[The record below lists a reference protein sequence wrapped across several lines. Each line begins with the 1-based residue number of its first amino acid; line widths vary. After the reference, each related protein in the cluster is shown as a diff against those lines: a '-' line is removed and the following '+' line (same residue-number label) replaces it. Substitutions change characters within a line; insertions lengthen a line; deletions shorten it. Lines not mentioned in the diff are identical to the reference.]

1 MKVFS
6 KIALVVI
13 AMLLLLATIV
23 ALSVA
28 PVHAA
33 ESQFKWQHFGVD
45 PYAVSRNEAMR
56 TREDAFRK
64 LGLPQDVVSILMI
77 ATDKSGER
85 ISLNVGDKLGAMLS
99 KGGVVHRNVTVA
111 FVKPPIS
118 GKMEYAAPAE
128 KWQVTFAGGV
138 FTVILPEVCNNWS
151 LISVSLL
158 PLPRISL
165 KSQPVAPPAI
175 LTCPDVYTLKVNVWE
190 RKAMT
195 LSGVE
200 RTHAKEELEEKF
212 VYGQHDP
219 QHVSRM
225 HGAQFRKAYAAGD
238 IKRSATIH
246 GFRVSLIM
254 TPEAKGDAPTITAEE
269 IVGDVQVMGLREL
282 RFTRA
287 ELEKWDA
294 IRLVPTEDGDILSP
308 PRYHLSGFHE
318 LRFFNHLPGTKLGEW
333 DSNPVPDCLMNEHW
347 IEEQSK

>member
-1 MKVFS
+1 MKM
-6 KIALVVI
+6 IARITLVVI
-13 AMLLLLATIV
+13 AMLLLLATIA
-23 ALSVA
+23 ALTAVPA
-28 PVHAA
+28 HAA
-33 ESQFKWQHFGVD
+33 ESQFKWQHFGTD
-45 PYAVSRNEAMR
+45 PYATSREEAMR
-56 TREDAFRK
+56 TRESAFKK
-64 LGLPQDVVSILMI
+64 LGLPADVVSILMI
-77 ATDKSGER
+77 ATDKPGEKV
-85 ISLNVGDKLGAMLS
+85 SLNVGDKLGAMLS
-99 KGGVVHRNVTVA
+99 KGGVVHRNVIVA

-128 KWQVTFAGGV
+128 KWQVTFEGGV

-158 PLPRISL
+158 RLPQISL
-165 KSQPVAPPAI
+165 KSPPVARPAI

-190 RKAMT
+190 SRAMS

-200 RTHAKEELEEKF
+200 RTHAQEELQEKF
-212 VYGQHDP
+212 VDV
-219 QHVSRM
+219 QHVSRT
-225 HGAQFRKAYAAGD
+225 HGGQFRKAYAAGE
-238 IKRSATIH
+238 IKRSATTH

-254 TPEAKGDAPTITAEE
+254 TPEAKGGAPTITAEE
-269 IVGDVQVMGLREL
+269 VVEDVSIMGLREL

-287 ELEKWDA
+287 QIEKWDA

-347 IEEQSK
+347 IEQ

>member
-1 MKVFS
+1 MKMIARITLMV
-6 KIALVVI
+6 IAL
-13 AMLLLLATIV
+13 LLLLATIA
-23 ALSVA
+23 ALSA
-28 PVHAA
+28 TPAHA
-33 ESQFKWQHFGVD
+33 ESQFKWQHFGTD
-45 PYAVSRNEAMR
+45 PYAVSRQEAMR

-64 LGLPQDVVSILMI
+64 LGLPQDVVSVLMI
-77 ATDKSGER
+77 ATDKPGEKM
-85 ISLNVGDKLGAMLS
+85 SLNVGDKLGAMLS

-151 LISVSLL
+151 LISVTLV
-158 PLPRISL
+158 PLTKISL
-165 KSQPVAPPAI
+165 KSPPVAPPAI
-175 LTCPDVYTLKVNVWE
+175 LTCPDVYILKVNVWE
-190 RKAMT
+190 SKAMT

-238 IKRSATIH
+238 IKRSATSH

-254 TPEAKGDAPTITAEE
+254 TPEAKGGAPTITAEE
-269 IVGDVQVMGLREL
+269 VVRDITVMGLREL
-282 RFTRA
+282 RFARA

-294 IRLVPTEDGDILSP
+294 IRLVPTEDGGILSP
-308 PRYHLSGFHE
+308 PRYHLTGFHE
-318 LRFFNHLPGTKLGEW
+318 LRFFNHLPGTRLGEW

-347 IEEQSK
+347 IEQID